1 MAEQLYLFQPGGQ
14 IIPPSFL
21 LVPPNILTFRRACME
36 LRFYL
41 FSIVD
46 YIALTK
52 FVFCIFFYKLN
63 IPTDAGTMATEVI
76 KKKVRK
82 LILKMCI
89 NTIVIFPRYFTE

>member
-1 MAEQLYLFQPGGQ
+1 M
-14 IIPPSFL
+14 
-21 LVPPNILTFRRACME
+21 
-36 LRFYL
+36 
-41 FSIVD
+41 
-46 YIALTK
+46 TK
-52 FVFCIFFYKLN
+52 FSFCIFNKLN

>member
-1 MAEQLYLFQPGGQ
+1 MGLE
-14 IIPPSFL
+14 
-21 LVPPNILTFRRACME
+21 ILNKQAAS
-36 LRFYL
+36 YN
-41 FSIVD
+41 D
-46 YIALTK
+46 N
-52 FVFCIFFYKLN
+52 FFYKLN

>member
-21 LVPPNILTFRRACME
+21 QVPPNVLTFSRACNE

-46 YIALTK
+46 YIA
-52 FVFCIFFYKLN
+52 FCIFFYKLN
-63 IPTDAGTMATEVI
+63 IPTDAGTIATEVI